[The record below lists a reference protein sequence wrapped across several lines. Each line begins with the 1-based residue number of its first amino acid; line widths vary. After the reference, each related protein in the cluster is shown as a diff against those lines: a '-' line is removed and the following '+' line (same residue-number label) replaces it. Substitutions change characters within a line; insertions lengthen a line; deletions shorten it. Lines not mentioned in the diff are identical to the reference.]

1 MSFVEVLRQ
10 ATTRLEKSEIQ
21 YMITGSIAA
30 SYYGL
35 IRATEDLDIVI
46 SADPAKLRTFM
57 GLFPSDEY
65 YAPLQDA
72 LEAHQHQSMFNVL
85 DMVRSWKIDL
95 IFEKPTPFHREAFR
109 RRRSATF
116 EGVRTTMISVEDL
129 IISKLEWSKMGESER
144 QARDAGIVAR
154 KRFHELDRDYIEQW
168 VKDLGLASPWNTA
181 QKLGGLE

>member
-21 YMITGSIAA
+21 YMVTGSIAA

-35 IRATEDLDIVI
+35 TRATEDLDIVI
-46 SADPAKLRTFM
+46 SADPEKLRTFM

-72 LEAHQHQSMFNVL
+72 LEAHRHQSMFNVL

-95 IFEKPTPFHREAFR
+95 MFQKSTPFHREAFQR
-109 RRRSATF
+109 RRTVTF
-116 EGVRTTMISVEDL
+116 EGVGTTIISVEDL

-144 QARDAGIVAR
+144 QARDAGIVAQ
-154 KRFHELDRDYIEQW
+154 KRQRELDRDYVERW
-168 VKDLGLASPWNTA
+168 VKVLGLSSQWNSA
-181 QKLGGLE
+181 RRLGGLE

>member
-95 IFEKPTPFHREAFR
+95 IFEKHTPFHREAFR

-116 EGVRTTMISVEDL
+116 EGVLCSRSRRLTPKA
-129 IISKLEWSKMGESER
+129 KLLPQRAQG
-144 QARDAGIVAR
+144 R
-154 KRFHELDRDYIEQW
+154 KGANP
-168 VKDLGLASPWNTA
+168 KTLAADTR
-181 QKLGGLE
+181 